1 MNWNTYLAA
10 RSVSAKAIRRSS
22 SPRCRTPAS
31 ACIVLFT
38 EGGEPAASRL
48 TYREALDLRRFLQ
61 QMLHGVARLGLPEE
75 ECDLPLVQR
84 ELCREPDS
92 QLLVAGVEHPDGR
105 EEVGARGG
113 LRDVQGRGQFLC

>member
-48 TYREALDLRRFLQ
+48 TSREALDLRRFLQ
-61 QMLHGVARLGLPEE
+61 QMLHGVARLGLPEGE
-75 ECDLPLVQR
+75 SDLPLVPRRLGR
-84 ELCREPDS
+84 ELGS
-92 QLLVAGVEHPDGR
+92 QLLVAGIEPPG
-105 EEVGARGG
+105 
-113 LRDVQGRGQFLC
+113 GRGE